1 MRVMARKKKEKQA
14 RPSEEVFNQYALQTN
29 DYDSEFDKEL
39 QSVQSLNFDKVQKID
54 NHCERRPPLHEKMAD
69 IICGTFAF

>member
-1 MRVMARKKKEKQA
+1 MRVMAGKKKEKQT

-69 IICGTFAF
+69 IICGTFGS

>member
-29 DYDSEFDKEL
+29 DYDSEFDL
-39 QSVQSLNFDKVQKID
+39 SVQSLNFDKVQKID

-69 IICGTFAF
+69 IICGTFAS